1 MCWHNLADF
10 LYGARQRDNFSLLKG
25 LSFKG
30 QIRDVDQNAIIGI
43 TWLYSKLQVKHLD
56 SEIINFYIS
65 IISIDWSFKVELL
78 CSVYIIIELSDD
90 LVM

>member
-30 QIRDVDQNAIIGI
+30 QIRDVDQIAIIGI
-43 TWLYSKLQVKHLD
+43 T
-56 SEIINFYIS
+56 
-65 IISIDWSFKVELL
+65 
-78 CSVYIIIELSDD
+78 
-90 LVM
+90 